1 MNEPAGA
8 HELAADAAAGSEP
21 AAQKHAWPELIGAGV
36 ASAVS
41 TIEEER
47 PDLLIVQ
54 AVKEVRS
61 RQLHNAI
68 EGPTNV
74 RPHPTPL
81 QGSFVSAD
89 FAIRRVRVW
98 YDPVT
103 QRVTRLPAVG

>member
-8 HELAADAAAGSEP
+8 HETAADAAAAGSEP

-61 RQLHNAI
+61 
-68 EGPTNV
+68 
-74 RPHPTPL
+74 
-81 QGSFVSAD
+81 
-89 FAIRRVRVW
+89 
-98 YDPVT
+98 
-103 QRVTRLPAVG
+103 